1 MFASSGHHGPSTRRP
16 ARGAGSCEHPAT
28 TNGPWILAATIL
40 GSSMAFIDGS
50 VVNVAVAG
58 VYSRPCVQLCPINPH
73 ALSHTSI
80 PMTKSEHC

>member
-28 TNGPWILAATIL
+28 TNGPWILSATIL

-50 VVNVAVAG
+50 VVNVALPAFTVGPACN
-58 VYSRPCVQLCPINPH
+58 S
-73 ALSHTSI
+73 ALSTPTRSAI
-80 PMTKSEHC
+80 LLFR